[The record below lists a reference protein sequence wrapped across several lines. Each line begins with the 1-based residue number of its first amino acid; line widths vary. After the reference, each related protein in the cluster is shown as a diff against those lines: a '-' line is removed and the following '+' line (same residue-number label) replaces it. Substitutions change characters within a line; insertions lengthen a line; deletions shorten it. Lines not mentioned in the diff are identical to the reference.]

1 MKKVKQTTYRTRHVK
16 CEQQNQRLDKLEE
29 ELTKTNNML
38 EEINSLLKA
47 IVVNYILE
55 DLEKSVPGEKE

>member
-16 CEQQNQRLDKLEE
+16 CEQHNQRLDKLEE